1 MPNRTRLSLRAVDDF
16 AVFLTTDACK
26 ERERLWCCAEA
37 YIVDRISD
45 LRRIARLP
53 IHLRRDVDGHRGRVA
68 EAWACARVA
77 QTRSTPTAL
86 FGAADKPVVP
96 FLPPEIWRTIF
107 GILCTQ
113 GWAAAP

>member
-26 ERERLWCCAEA
+26 ERERFWCKDEA
-37 YIVDRISD
+37 YIVDRIRD
-45 LRRIARLP
+45 LRRVARLP

-77 QTRSTPTAL
+77 QKRSTPIAL
-86 FGAADKPVVP
+86 LGASDKPVLP

-113 GWAAAP
+113 GWAAWS